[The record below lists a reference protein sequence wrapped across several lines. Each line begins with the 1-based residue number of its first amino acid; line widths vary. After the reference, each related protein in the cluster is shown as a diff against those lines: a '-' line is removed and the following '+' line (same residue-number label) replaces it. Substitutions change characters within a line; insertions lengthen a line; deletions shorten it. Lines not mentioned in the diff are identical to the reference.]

1 MRNSIAVKP
10 TSIVDGG
17 GLKPKTKPRAYT
29 SFDIL
34 RRDSPSS
41 IRKDSESYLK
51 RMVYQI
57 NALEQERK
65 MEEELRKVALDRIN
79 AKQGQKVLKAGELR
93 IKDVSSSPSP
103 KDTII
108 RAISAAIEK
117 NILSGAKL
125 VMRKLNYEEALEIK
139 EKQLGPKGFLVKS
152 SFEFDSSS
160 AFQANR
166 SLEDF
171 SKVIVGARGPLSPQ
185 QDQSSSNRIGRYVLE
200 ATENNSIN
208 VRREEKT
215 DDSLQKLKN
224 AIRVFEEEIEKNKLE
239 RLELLKEI
247 KKLNEEKKEV
257 TSKTREIHPETQE
270 YEVKLGEKE
279 SDYPSPDPAPIPPP
293 RKLSG
298 VNKIRGGKGSS
309 LK

>member
-10 TSIVDGG
+10 TSIGDGG
-17 GLKPKTKPRAYT
+17 GLKPKTKPRADT
-29 SFDIL
+29 SFSIL

-79 AKQGQKVLKAGELR
+79 AKQEPKVLKAGELI

-125 VMRKLNYEEALEIK
+125 VIRKLNYQDALRINK
-139 EKQLGPKGFLVKS
+139 RQLGPKGFRLES
-152 SFEFDSSS
+152 SFEFDNSG
-160 AFQANR
+160 A
-166 SLEDF
+166 LEDF

-270 YEVKLGEKE
+270 YEVKLGEEE
-279 SDYPSPDPAPIPPP
+279 SDPSPDPAPIPPP